1 MDSTLALE
9 VTKVYLKLIQEE
21 TDKNGDD
28 ENSKRDNKE
37 RKVVREHKEQQHER
51 LRNVQQCSE
60 Q

>member
-21 TDKNGDD
+21 TNKNGDD

-51 LRNVQQCSE
+51 LRNVQ
-60 Q
+60 